1 MSLETAAP
9 RRRLRGPARRAQI
22 VRQAVAAFATN
33 GYGPT
38 SMGDIADHVGVT
50 RAVLYDHFPSKK
62 ALYLAVLGEQGAL
75 FVGHIG
81 AAINLEAGP
90 GRRMRSTMEAVFG
103 FAEQYPDA
111 WRLLFVNSRNGEP
124 DVDEAWRQAWDARVD
139 GVAALLA
146 DDLERADVPTTRH
159 HLIVEL
165 LVGALSTAAERAR
178 LHRDVARDEL
188 LEAAW
193 SLLWVGMRNLGGS
206 DTGVGEDPDSR
217 G

>member
-1 MSLETAAP
+1 MSLETTAP

-22 VRQAVAAFATN
+22 VRHAVAAFATN

-81 AAINLEAGP
+81 AAITLEAGP
-90 GRRMRSTMEAVFG
+90 GRRMRSTMDAVFG

-124 DVDEAWRQAWDARVD
+124 EIDEAWRQAWDDRVD
-139 GVAALLA
+139 GVVGLLA
-146 DDLERADVPTTRH
+146 DDLERAQLPAAHRRV
-159 HLIVEL
+159 LVEM
-165 LVGALSTAAERAR
+165 LVGALSTAVEHGR
-178 LHRDVARDEL
+178 LHREVTREDL
-188 LEAAW
+188 LDAGTA
-193 SLLWVGMRNLGGS
+193 LLWEGLRNLGNDGPA
-206 DTGVGEDPDSR
+206 GR

>member
-1 MSLETAAP
+1 MSLETSAP

-22 VRQAVAAFATN
+22 VRHAVAAFASN

-75 FVGHIG
+75 FIGHIG
-81 AAINLEAGP
+81 AAITQDAGP
-90 GRRMRSTMEAVFG
+90 GRRMRTTMEAVFG

-124 DVDEAWRQAWDARVD
+124 DVDEAWRQAWDTRVE
-139 GVAALLA
+139 GVVGLLA
-146 DDLERADVPTTRH
+146 DDLDRVAIPARQHRVV
-159 HLIVEL
+159 VEM
-165 LVGALSTAAERAR
+165 LVGALSSAVEHAR
-178 LHRDVARDEL
+178 LHRDVTREHL
-188 LEAAW
+188 LEAGT
-193 SLLWVGMRNLGGS
+193 SLLWVGLRNLGS
-206 DTGVGEDPDSR
+206 TDAAADRD
-217 G
+217 